1 MLRREK
7 KSVLQNTLGDHLAFL
22 EQQRWRLGPA
32 GPGETVKTVLR
43 HIPVPLQKRS
53 VLNEKV
59 RSGAQARPTHIGDVQ
74 KRAPLG
80 DTRAPTCGPPGLNFA
95 GLG

>member
-7 KSVLQNTLGDHLAFL
+7 KSVLEDTLGDHLAFL

-32 GPGETVKTVLR
+32 GPRGNCENSSPTYL
-43 HIPVPLQKRS
+43 PVPLQKRS

-59 RSGAQARPTHIGDVQ
+59 RSGAEARPTHIGDVQ
-74 KRAPLG
+74 KRLKKPWSRPK
-80 DTRAPTCGPPGLNFA
+80 RATQA
-95 GLG
+95 KA